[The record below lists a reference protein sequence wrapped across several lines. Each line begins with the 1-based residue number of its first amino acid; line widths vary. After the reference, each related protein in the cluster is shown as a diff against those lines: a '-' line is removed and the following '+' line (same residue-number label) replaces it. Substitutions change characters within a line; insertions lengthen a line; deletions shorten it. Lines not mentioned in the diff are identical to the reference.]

1 MMEKLENASYK
12 IVKIKIDTTLWIGQ
26 VAVPLNLEVQ
36 SSKPL
41 NLEPYK
47 NTCAK

>member
-1 MMEKLENASYK
+1 MEKLENASNK

-26 VAVPLNLEVQ
+26 VAVRIQ

-41 NLEPYK
+41 NIEPYQ
-47 NTCAK
+47 NTRAK